1 MEASSEPHMTTPTKD
16 EIKRHLTDLGW
27 DIRAAAASGAVVG
40 GSGKCRVMV
49 SFDGLGEPTSVIIAH
64 VGRGGGILSGK
75 WRGLRNLPSPER
87 AARTLWK

>member
-1 MEASSEPHMTTPTKD
+1 
-16 EIKRHLTDLGW
+16 
-27 DIRAAAASGAVVG
+27 
-40 GSGKCRVMV
+40 VMV

>member
-1 MEASSEPHMTTPTKD
+1 MTTKED
-16 EIKRHLTDLGW
+16 IKRRLADIGW
-27 DIRAAAASGAVVG
+27 EVRVADAGAVVG

-49 SFDGLGEPTSVIIAH
+49 SFDRLGEPTSVIIAH

>member
-1 MEASSEPHMTTPTKD
+1 
-16 EIKRHLTDLGW
+16 
-27 DIRAAAASGAVVG
+27 
-40 GSGKCRVMV
+40 MV
-49 SFDGLGEPTSVIIAH
+49 SFDRLGEPTSVIIAH